1 MHPDAKNRL
10 SQNIIQ
16 FCRFAR
22 ENGLSGGVKETLMA
36 LEAVDAV
43 GLENRE
49 IFKFAL
55 RASLCSS
62 KEEWELF
69 DLLFEQFWMS
79 FEQGPNESRSRRK
92 PEPLASER
100 AAPAGALS
108 QLFASE
114 SDKQAESED
123 GRMVTGASAHERL
136 RKTDFSQMPQADL
149 AALEQISLRLL
160 RQMSSRL
167 SRRLKRSEMRGP
179 VDIRRTIRRN
189 ISRGDDLIRL
199 SYRTKKP
206 RPNKLVILLDVSGSM
221 NAYSL
226 FLVRFAY
233 SLQKHF
239 RDVETFLFSTQL
251 VRVTPALRARTL
263 KDVWQALTEQAAGW
277 AGGTRI
283 GESLAAFNQFHGRR
297 LLSRDT
303 LLLILSDGWETGE
316 PDMLASELRA
326 MKRRVRRLIWLN
338 PLLGM
343 EGYQPVTRG
352 MSAAL
357 PYIDVFAPAHNLESL
372 LALEKHL

>member
-1 MHPDAKNRL
+1 MSPL
-10 SQNIIQ
+10 SGAIIK
-16 FCRFAR
+16 FCKFVR
-22 ENGLSGGVKETLMA
+22 ENGLSGGITLTLAA
-36 LEAVDAV
+36 LESVEAV
-43 GLENRE
+43 GVVDGA

-55 RASLCSS
+55 RAALCSS
-62 KEEWELF
+62 KEEWDLF
-69 DLLFEQFWMS
+69 DDLFNQFWGRIS
-79 FEQGPNESRSRRK
+79 QEPQTLSRSRR
-92 PEPLASER
+92 PEESAVKNQAVPGGLPGILGQ
-100 AAPAGALS
+100 AAG
-108 QLFASE
+108 
-114 SDKQAESED
+114 DRESEG
-123 GRMVTGASAHERL
+123 GRIITGASAQERL
-136 RKTDFSQMPQADL
+136 RKTDFSQVTQADL

-167 SRRLKRSEMRGP
+167 SRRFRNTGLRGR

-199 SYRTKKP
+199 SYKAKRS
-206 RPNKLVILLDVSGSM
+206 RPDKLVILLDVSGSM

-233 SLQKHF
+233 TLQKYF
-239 RDVETFLFSTQL
+239 RHVETFLFSTHL
-251 VRVTPALRARTL
+251 VRITPALRAQTL
-263 KDVWQALTEQAAGW
+263 DHVWPALTEQAAGW
-277 AGGTRI
+277 SGGTRI
-283 GESLAAFNQFHGRR
+283 GESLASFNQVHGRK

-316 PDMLASELRA
+316 PDMLAVELGTI
-326 MKRRVRRLIWLN
+326 KRRVRKLIWLN

-343 EGYQPVTRG
+343 EGYQPMTRG